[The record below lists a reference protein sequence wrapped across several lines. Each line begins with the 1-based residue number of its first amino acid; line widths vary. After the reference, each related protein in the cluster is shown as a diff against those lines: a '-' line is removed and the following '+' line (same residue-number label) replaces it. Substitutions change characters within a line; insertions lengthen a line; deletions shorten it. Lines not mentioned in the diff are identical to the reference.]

1 MADGSPFPDRDLILI
16 LTFSVLFVTL
26 VGIGLTL
33 PAVAWGLGLANAGRR
48 ERQAE
53 REEEYK
59 ARRRAIVAAI
69 DQIDALAHS
78 RKLPQ
83 AVVEPM
89 RVHHRNRL
97 EDIERHNDGNERDK
111 KLAELSDELEL
122 ALIETERGLV
132 NRLYLE
138 DELKGDARRRI
149 ERELDLR
156 EALFANVHATE

>member
-1 MADGSPFPDRDLILI
+1 MGA
-16 LTFSVLFVTL
+16 
-26 VGIGLTL
+26 
-33 PAVAWGLGLANAGRR
+33 GLANAGRR

-69 DQIDALAHS
+69 DQIDALAQS

-89 RVHHRNRL
+89 RAHHRNRL
-97 EDIERHNDGNERDK
+97 EDIERHNDGDERHK

-132 NRLYLE
+132 NKLYLD

>member
-1 MADGSPFPDRDLILI
+1 MRGIVSLAAALAIPFTVADGSPFPDRDLILI

-69 DQIDALAHS
+69 EPIDALAQS

-83 AVVEPM
+83 AVVEPL

-97 EDIERHNDGNERDK
+97 
-111 KLAELSDELEL
+111 
-122 ALIETERGLV
+122 
-132 NRLYLE
+132 
-138 DELKGDARRRI
+138 GDM
-149 ERELDLR
+149 
-156 EALFANVHATE
+156 EAGPSKATSVTRSSPRTSATNSNSR

>member
-1 MADGSPFPDRDLILI
+1 M
-16 LTFSVLFVTL
+16 
-26 VGIGLTL
+26 
-33 PAVAWGLGLANAGRR
+33 
-48 ERQAE
+48 
-53 REEEYK
+53 
-59 ARRRAIVAAI
+59 AAI
-69 DQIDALAHS
+69 EQIDALAQS

-132 NRLYLE
+132 NRLYLN
-138 DELKGDARRRI
+138 DELKGEARRRI